1 MTLRVG
7 LVAGESSGDLLGAGL
22 ISAVRQRIPDAVF
35 EGVAGPEMIAAGC
48 ERWADAEELAVMG
61 VVEPLRHLVRNAVA
75 HGIEPPEAR
84 ERAGKPAAGT
94 VEVVATDVISVG
106 DLDTWRRT
114 DRRHAALG
122 QPAVLV
128 TPDPA
133 AAPTTPR
140 KVSRAVS
147 RSTGKRPLR

>member
-61 VVEPLRHLVRNAVA
+61 VVEPLRHLPRLLRLRRSL
-75 HGIEPPEAR
+75 IAR
-84 ERAGKPAAGT
+84 WSHKRFGRENRSLSLHQRVKH
-94 VEVVATDVISVG
+94 VI
-106 DLDTWRRT
+106 DTY
-114 DRRHAALG
+114 L
-122 QPAVLV
+122 L
-128 TPDPA
+128 
-133 AAPTTPR
+133 
-140 KVSRAVS
+140 
-147 RSTGKRPLR
+147 KRQDYEYIFANNTSII